1 MRGARACPSHF
12 AADAVV
18 CACGPVR
25 VRAAE
30 PGSMITL
37 EIAVIIL
44 LSLLNGF
51 FAMSELAVV
60 SARRVRLQQM
70 AEDGSRGARVALELQ
85 EDPSRFLSTVQV
97 GITLVGTVSAAFGGA
112 TLGDRLDVWLTQFPS
127 LSPYSAPIA
136 ITVVVIPIAY
146 LQLIAGE
153 LVPKRF
159 ALVNAERI
167 AAWVAPFMRSL
178 SRTAAPIVW
187 FLGAST
193 GIVLRLLRVPE
204 KVDNQVTE
212 EEVKSLIAEG
222 TASGVFEPEE
232 RRLIEGVMRLTDR
245 TVRSIMTPR
254 LDVVWLDIDDA
265 ADAIAREIMESGH
278 SRFPVCRGDFDD
290 VVGIVHTRDLLH
302 AHFEKKAFDLRPA
315 VKDALVVHDG
325 TEAMRMLELF
335 KQSGQQMAVVVDE
348 YGTAEGIVT
357 LTDVLEAIAGEM
369 PEMGAHAD
377 EADIVRRPD
386 GSYLIEGL
394 LAVDEVENALGLKS
408 LKDEDGDYHT
418 LAGFMLFKLGH
429 IPTAG
434 ESFDHDGWRF
444 EVIDMDGR
452 RIDKVLATPL
462 SVLSEA
468 PAA

>member
-1 MRGARACPSHF
+1 MLYF
-12 AADAVV
+12 
-18 CACGPVR
+18 
-25 VRAAE
+25 
-30 PGSMITL
+30 
-37 EIAVIIL
+37 EIAVIVL
-44 LSLLNGF
+44 LALLNGF

-70 AEDGSRGARVALELQ
+70 AEDGSKGARVALDLQ
-85 EDPSRFLSTVQV
+85 DDPSRFLSTVQV
-97 GITLVGTVSAAFGGA
+97 GITLVGTISAAFGGA
-112 TLGDRLDVWLTQFPS
+112 TLGDRLDAWLVRFPNLADWS
-127 LSPYSAPIA
+127 GLIA

-167 AAWVAPFMRSL
+167 AAGVAPFMRSL
-178 SRTAAPIVW
+178 SRAAGPVVW

-193 GIVLRLLRVPE
+193 GFVLRLLRVPE
-204 KVDNQVTE
+204 KVENQVTE

-222 TASGVFEPEE
+222 TASGVFEEEE

-254 LDVVWLDIDDA
+254 LDVTWLDIDD
-265 ADAIAREIMESGH
+265 DPEAIRKEIVESGH

-302 AHFEKKAFDLRPA
+302 AHFADQPFDIRAA
-315 VKDALVVHDG
+315 VTDALVVHDG

-335 KQSGQQMAVVVDE
+335 KRAGQQMAVVVDE
-348 YGTAEGIVT
+348 YGTVEGIVT

-369 PEMGAHAD
+369 PEPGATD
-377 EADIVRRPD
+377 EEADIVRRAD

-394 LAVDEVENALGLKS
+394 LAVEEVENVLALKS

-418 LAGFMLFKLGH
+418 LAGFILFKLGH

-434 ESFDHDGWRF
+434 EAFDHDGWRF
-444 EVIDMDGR
+444 EVVDMDGR
-452 RIDKVLATPL
+452 RIDKVLAAPL
-462 SVLSEA
+462 SPKA
-468 PAA
+468 DGPAK